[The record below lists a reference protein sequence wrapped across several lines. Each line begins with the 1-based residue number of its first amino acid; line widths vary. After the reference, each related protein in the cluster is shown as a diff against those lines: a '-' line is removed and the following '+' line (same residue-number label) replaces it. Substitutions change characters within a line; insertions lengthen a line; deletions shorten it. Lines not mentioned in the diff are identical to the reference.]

1 MSVLRIHKKNQNFI
15 ILDKTCLQDIKLS
28 WSAKGLHAYLMSLPD
43 DWCVRVAD
51 LQTRSTNG
59 RDSVRSLLSELEQAE
74 YISKSACRNNASG
87 KFEGV
92 EYIVYEIP
100 KPTKKE
106 KTPEPEN
113 TFSVTPQTE
122 NPATGKPTT
131 ANPTLVNNK
140 NNNNLLNKK
149 AAASSKLLPDT
160 FSNQEKAAAALSDKN
175 KLRDEQVSEPTEH
188 QSIRFLSA
196 EDSVIGSTLTLN
208 QKKRV
213 HALAQ
218 KLNSSNAQILFQEI
232 EYCLLSSKHFIACG
246 QDFGR
251 KLNAIGIV
259 ISRGEWQTPPGLIF
273 KAQEKTN
280 VVFRN
285 KEQELQDVRAEVI
298 HFKRLLNDAKLHRH
312 AREQFEAIL
321 TKAQLKISTLE
332 KEIAN
337 LKVHAS

>member
-28 WSAKGLHAYLMSLPD
+28 WGAKGLHAYLMSLPD

-59 RDSVRSLLSELEQAE
+59 RDSVRSLLSELEQAG
-74 YISKSACRNNASG
+74 YISKSPCRNNASG

-100 KPTKKE
+100 KPTKNE
-106 KTPEPEN
+106 KTPAPEN
-113 TFSVTPQTE
+113 TFSVVLEPE
-122 NPATGKPTT
+122 NPATGKPKT
-131 ANPTLVNNK
+131 ANPTLINNK
-140 NNNNLLNKK
+140 NNNNLLTKK
-149 AAASSKLLPDT
+149 AAASSKLLSNT
-160 FSNQEKAAAALSDKN
+160 FLNQENAAAAFSDKN
-175 KLRDEQVSEPTEH
+175 KLSDKQVSDRAEH
-188 QSIRFLSA
+188 QAIHFLSA
-196 EDSVIGSTLTLN
+196 EESVIGSTLTLN

-251 KLNAIGIV
+251 KLNAIRIV
-259 ISRGEWQTPPGLIF
+259 ISRGDWQTPPGLIF
-273 KAQEKTN
+273 KAQEKVTA
-280 VVFRN
+280 VSKN
-285 KEQELQDVRAEVI
+285 KEQELQDARSEII
-298 HFKRLLNDAKLHRH
+298 HFKRLLNDTKLHRH

-321 TKAQLKISTLE
+321 AKAQLKISTLE

-337 LKVHAS
+337 LRVHIS

>member
-28 WSAKGLHAYLMSLPD
+28 WGAKGLHAYLMSLPD

-59 RDSVRSLLSELEQAE
+59 RDSVRSLLSELEQAG
-74 YISKSACRNNASG
+74 YISKSTCRNNTSG
-87 KFEGV
+87 KFAGV

-100 KPTKKE
+100 EPTKKE
-106 KTPEPEN
+106 KKPEPEN
-113 TFSVTPQTE
+113 TFSVAPE
-122 NPATGKPTT
+122 PKNPATGKPTT
-131 ANPTLVNNK
+131 VNPTLINNK
-140 NNNNLLNKK
+140 NNNNLLTKK
-149 AAASSKLLPDT
+149 AAASSRVLPDT
-160 FSNQEKAAAALSDKN
+160 FSNQENAAAALSDKN
-175 KLRDEQVSEPTEH
+175 KLKDEKVSEPTAD

-196 EDSVIGSTLTLN
+196 EDSVVGSTLTLN
-208 QKKRV
+208 QKRQV
-213 HALAQ
+213 QALAQ
-218 KLNSSNAQILFQEI
+218 KLDSSNAQLLVQEI
-232 EYCLLSSKHFIACG
+232 EYCLLSAKHFIACG

-251 KLNAIGIV
+251 KLNAIRIV

-273 KAQEKTN
+273 KAQEKISA
-280 VVFRN
+280 VFKN
-285 KEQELQDVRAEVI
+285 KEQELQDIRSEVI
-298 HFKRLLNDAKLHRH
+298 HFKRLLNDEKLHRH

-337 LKVHAS
+337 LTVYAS